1 MNKRYS
7 VIVYALLLSPTLITI
22 ASSKAGSKKLTVLDE
37 IEVVVCTQ
45 DSVDIVTSSDV
56 QRPALQGAA
65 RTVDDLVFES
75 LVFLDAK
82 KHKIDPDDDA
92 VDRYLAKIMQENGLS
107 LSELEDI
114 FRQGGRTLKEGRD
127 ELRKMQA
134 VNGMMDF
141 KIRSNVLVPKHE
153 VEAYY
158 NDNPEY
164 DLERYELQ
172 YALVAYDADTAR
184 DVQKKQ
190 LEKQCAAKGKIS
202 SFKFGNPFWVDAQD
216 IAQDRQSI
224 GSLSVGN
231 TVIFESPEGFEI
243 YRMHDR
249 QERRLRTLQE
259 RYRDIVAI
267 LTQPKYQ
274 QMIENYRKQLL
285 DDASIMYL
293 K

>member
-1 MNKRYS
+1 MKMYN
-7 VIVYALLLSPTLITI
+7 IVVLALGVCTLSATGPTQQ
-22 ASSKAGSKKLTVLDE
+22 KNNKLTLLDE

-45 DSVDIVTSSDV
+45 DSIDIITQSDV
-56 QRPALQGAA
+56 QRPALQGSA

-107 LSELEDI
+107 LAELEDV
-114 FRQGGRTLKEGRD
+114 FRQGGRTLKEGRE

-164 DLERYELQ
+164 EPERYELE
-172 YALVAYDADTAR
+172 YAVVAYEGDGDREA
-184 DVQKKQ
+184 QKKK
-190 LEKQCAAKGKIS
+190 LEKQLAAKTYTQAGIR
-202 SFKFGNPFWVDAQD
+202 FGNPFFVDAQD
-216 IAQDRQSI
+216 IAENRKDI
-224 GSLSVGN
+224 GKLLLN
-231 TVIFESPEGFEI
+231 QTVIFESPEGFEI
-243 YRMHDR
+243 YRMHNR
-249 QERRLRTLQE
+249 IERRLRTLQE

-267 LTQPKYQ
+267 LTQPKFQ
-274 QMIENYRKQLL
+274 QMMESYSKQLL
-285 DDASIMYL
+285 DDASVMYF